1 MTLEEV
7 EWINGSKLMSTLTKN
22 GSPDLSFEMVVLED
36 GVLRFTV
43 DEVASLK
50 SRYRVKDVVIEDNLI
65 LATEGSEI
73 RDTILG

>member
-1 MTLEEV
+1 MEEV
-7 EWINGSKLMSTLTKN
+7 EWINGSKLTSTLTKI

-50 SRYRVKDVVIEDNLI
+50 PRYRVKDVVIEDNLI